1 MGNTSQPGVIFR
13 TPCRHC
19 RPVRAVSGDHHRHQG
34 VHTAPIGQGR
44 RMCLARQACHT
55 VHLAANVDSAY
66 AVTGDPLTSM
76 HTATATST
84 AGQGPRATPLSTKLG
99 GTAPAGSLPSSS
111 CWRMSRAG
119 AAHTST
125 EAPAR
130 DTQAIMASFR
140 QCNSR
145 ADGGEHFS
153 GGQRTAD
160 RFKSG
165 PAWWAGCRWFYH

>member
-1 MGNTSQPGVIFR
+1 
-13 TPCRHC
+13 
-19 RPVRAVSGDHHRHQG
+19 
-34 VHTAPIGQGR
+34 
-44 RMCLARQACHT
+44 MCPARQACHA
-55 VHLAANVDSAY
+55 VHLAANVDSAN
-66 AVTGDPLTSM
+66 AITGDPLTSM

-140 QCNSR
+140 QCNSH

-153 GGQRTAD
+153 GGPAHSRPPQVW
-160 RFKSG
+160 SG
-165 PAWWAGCRWFYH
+165 LVGRVSVVLSLMHLLIQNGETVETHGQQAAQQTPL